1 MMDTLMGRRSIRKYQ
16 DKTVEGEKVRTIL
29 AAGRMAPSGKN
40 KKPWEFIVAE
50 DRDTMLKLSQV
61 KPKGGLFVKD
71 APMGIVVVG
80 DEEKSDTWV
89 EDCSIAST
97 FMQLEAHNQGLG
109 SCWVQFR
116 GRFTPE
122 GGDAEVRVRE
132 ILGIE
137 EGRRVLCVIT
147 LGYPNEVKP
156 PYKEEDYY

>member
-1 MMDTLMGRRSIRKYQ
+1 MDAFKERRSIRKYK
-16 DKTVEGEKVRTIL
+16 DVSVEEEKVKRIV

-50 DRDTMLKLSQV
+50 DRDTLTKLSQV

-80 DEEKSDTWV
+80 DEERSDTWI
-89 EDCSIAST
+89 EDCSIASA

-116 GRFTPE
+116 GRFTAE
-122 GGDAEVRVRE
+122 GGDAEARVRE
-132 ILGIE
+132 ILNIE

-147 LGYPNEVKP
+147 LGYPDEVKP
-156 PYKEEDYY
+156 PYREEDYY